1 MISEILSW
9 WAQQMRGL
17 IPARFVQADPA
28 DVNALLATPGSS
40 GNLAI
45 SLRRNGQE
53 TLLGVHEPGDATLR
67 RLRSEHPAAILLLRL
82 PQASVLVR
90 DVSLPLAAEAE
101 YERVLGYEMDRLT
114 PFAAGDV
121 FWAAQVLRRN
131 RAVGRLDLRLNLVPR
146 AWLAAPLALLAE
158 AGLQPAAIEA
168 SGSPT
173 NGLADAAPLR
183 IALAHDVRQGGVER
197 LKLRMAAGACAALAL
212 VAIVLPFLEQSI
224 AAHRTERRIAAL
236 QPQVAQVQALRRTL
250 LAGSAG
256 ADAIAAARL
265 RLGDPLRLMA
275 ALTRVLP
282 DDTYLSDLTL
292 RTGSM
297 TVTGQSGSAVR
308 LIPALSAD
316 PAFTAP
322 AFSAPVT
329 RIEASNT
336 DLFSIRAHV
345 AAR

>member
-1 MISEILSW
+1 MISEVLSW

-17 IPARFVQADPA
+17 IPARFVAADPA
-28 DVNALLATPGSS
+28 DVNALLATPGPA

-45 SLRRNGQE
+45 SLRRGGQE
-53 TLLGVHEPGDATLR
+53 TLLGLHEPGDATLR
-67 RLRSEHPAAILLLRL
+67 RLRSEHPAATLLLRL
-82 PQASVLVR
+82 PEASVLVR

-114 PFAAGDV
+114 PFAASDV

-146 AWLAAPLALLAE
+146 ARLAAPLALLAE
-158 AGLQPAAIEA
+158 AGLRPAAIEA
-168 SGSPT
+168 QA
-173 NGLADAAPLR
+173 ADGAPPLR

-197 LKLRMAAGACAALAL
+197 LKWRLAAGACAALAAI
-212 VAIVLPFLEQSI
+212 AIVLPFALQSV
-224 AAHRTERRIAAL
+224 AADRAARRIATL

-256 ADAIAAARL
+256 ADAIARARR

-292 RTGSM
+292 RTGSI
-297 TVTGQSGSAVR
+297 TLTGQSASAVR

-316 PAFTAP
+316 PAFAAP

-336 DLFSIRAHV
+336 DLFSIRARV

>member
-1 MISEILSW
+1 MISEVLSW

-17 IPARFVQADPA
+17 IPARFVAADPA
-28 DVNALLATPGSS
+28 DVNALLATPGPS

-45 SLRRNGQE
+45 SLRRGGQE

-67 RLRSEHPAAILLLRL
+67 RLQTEHPGSVLLLRL
-82 PQASVLVR
+82 PEASVLVR

-114 PFAAGDV
+114 PFPADDV
-121 FWAAQVLRRN
+121 FWAAEVVRRN
-131 RAVGRLDLRLNLVPR
+131 RVAGRLDLRLNLVPR
-146 AWLAAPLALLAE
+146 AWVAAPLALLAE
-158 AGLQPAAIEA
+158 AGLRPAAIEA
-168 SGSPT
+168 
-173 NGLADAAPLR
+173 NGTGDTRPLR
-183 IALAHDVRQGGVER
+183 IALAHDVRHGSVER
-197 LKLRMAAGACAALAL
+197 LKLRVAAGACVALAAI
-212 VAIVLPFLEQSI
+212 AIVLPFIGQSL
-224 AAHRTERRIAAL
+224 AASRAERRIAAL

-256 ADAIAAARL
+256 ADAIAQARR
-265 RLGDPLRLMA
+265 RLGDPLALMA
-275 ALTRVLP
+275 SLTRVLP

-297 TVTGQSGSAVR
+297 TLTGQSASAVR
-308 LIPALSAD
+308 LIPAMSAD
-316 PAFTAP
+316 PAFLAP

-336 DLFSIRAHV
+336 DLFSIRARV
-345 AAR
+345 ADR